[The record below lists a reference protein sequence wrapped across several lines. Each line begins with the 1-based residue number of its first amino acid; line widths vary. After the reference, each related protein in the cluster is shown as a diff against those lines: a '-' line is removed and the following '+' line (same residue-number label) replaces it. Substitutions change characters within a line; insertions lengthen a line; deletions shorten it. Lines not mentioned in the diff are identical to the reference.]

1 LKASIV
7 KAELNKMADPI
18 RARVSRRY
26 FKTGPGEYG
35 QGDCFLGV
43 RVPSQ
48 RIIARQFVGLPLL
61 EVEKLLKSR
70 WHEYRLTGILILVN
84 KYQIGTDE
92 QKKEIFTFYS
102 DHLEAV
108 NNWDLV
114 DVSAHKIIGNYLK
127 DKDRRFLYYLADS
140 DNLWFRRSSII
151 ATFAFIDDGDLQET
165 IQLATRLLKDKHDLI
180 HKAVGWAI
188 REVGKKDPLIA
199 KKFLDRYHSEMPR
212 TMLRYALE
220 KFSSAERQHYL
231 KR

>member
-1 LKASIV
+1 
-7 KAELNKMADPI
+7 MADPI
-18 RARVSRRY
+18 RARASHRY

-43 RVPSQ
+43 RVPNQ
-48 RIIARQFVGLPLL
+48 RIIARQFVDLPLL
-61 EVEKLLKSR
+61 EVEKLLNNR

-84 KYQIGTDE
+84 KYQRGTNE
-92 QKKEIFTFYS
+92 QKREIFTFYC

-114 DVSAHKIIGNYLK
+114 DTSAHRIIGNYLK

-188 REVGKKDPLIA
+188 REVGKKDPLTA
-199 KKFLDRYHSEMPR
+199 KKFLDRYYSEMPR